1 MTPEAADVDRNN
13 LEVRLAGGLLALNRL
28 LMTLQNK
35 RMPLT
40 DVEISG
46 NPQETRAGLV
56 LECPE
61 DSARRYAKVLEAL
74 EDVQEVRFSR
84 AASPERSGA

>member
-1 MTPEAADVDRNN
+1 MTPETAEADRNN
-13 LEVRLAGGLLALNRL
+13 LEIRLAGGLLALNRL

-46 NPQETRAGLV
+46 NPEETRADLV

-74 EDVQEVRFSR
+74 EDVHEVRFSR